1 MKRKHDPTNPG
12 RIPRQKTSVQR
23 RTRDD
28 QKDRKKTRKLW
39 RPKASVFQGRNRQ
52 QYQYLQKTKRMISK
66 KFNRFVKLE
75 MKVVK
80 AVSMQGVGVEVSLN

>member
-1 MKRKHDPTNPG
+1 MTQPIPEEYPG
-12 RIPRQKTSVQR
+12 RRQLYKGRQEM
-23 RTRDD
+23 
-28 QKDRKKTRKLW
+28 TRKIERKPGRLW

-52 QYQYLQKTKRMISK
+52 QYQYLQKTKKMISK

-80 AVSMQGVGVEVSLN
+80 AVSMEGVGVEVSLK